1 MLSTVVAQLEKGGSD
16 LTEVALL
23 LVRLLNW
30 NGFLNPKQKNL
41 PTQATQTEAQAVIAV
56 RKALRKMRNLR
67 SNM

>member
-1 MLSTVVAQLEKGGSD
+1 M
-16 LTEVALL
+16 L

-41 PTQATQTEAQAVIAV
+41 PTQATQMEAQAVIAV
-56 RKALRKMRNLR
+56 RKALLKMGNLR